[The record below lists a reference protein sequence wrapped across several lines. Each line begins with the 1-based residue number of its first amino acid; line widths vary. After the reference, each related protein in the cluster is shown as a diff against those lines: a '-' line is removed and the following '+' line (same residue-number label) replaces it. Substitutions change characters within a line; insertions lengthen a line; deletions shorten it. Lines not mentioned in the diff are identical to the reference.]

1 MNNTI
6 ITIGLGSI
14 QVIWD
19 KIKTT
24 AIYAIIA
31 AGLYAWYI
39 HYRYKRIEDK
49 INYLIKNEQDQKDN
63 IVDVFGSDYG
73 FHITKNLYPCF

>member
-49 INYLIKNEQDQKDN
+49 INYLIKINPVHNEIRNKKNADN
-63 IVDVFGSDYG
+63 
-73 FHITKNLYPCF
+73 